1 MHTSPGQL
9 TKKIY
14 CIKHM
19 LQLLSGIYGNG
30 VEAGRYNYRLSG
42 SVSKEAPWIT
52 EISLSF
58 TILLWERFNSDI
70 ELTQYLN

>member
-1 MHTSPGQL
+1 MHTSPGHL
-9 TKKIY
+9 TKIIY

-42 SVSKEAPWIT
+42 SVSKEASWIT
-52 EISLSF
+52 EISLSA
-58 TILLWERFNSDI
+58 ILLFYFGRE
-70 ELTQYLN
+70 YL